1 MVQIKTVH
9 CSAGSEPPMRRM
21 TAQILCDMTHDEV
34 QESGEGRGEATKVES
49 EESEG
54 DESESLDDSKAHL
67 PGTEGK
73 RSPVFG

>member
-1 MVQIKTVH
+1 
-9 CSAGSEPPMRRM
+9 
-21 TAQILCDMTHDEV
+21 MTHDEV